1 MKFVD
6 IVSRFGDTTLRI
18 TPVRHPWD
26 TETTQ
31 PAWDIQLTGPELDVS
46 GRYIED
52 PESPQT
58 LVEYCEELAAEHK
71 GWDGDKTW
79 QSAGG
84 DITLSANHDQVNT
97 TRMTAT
103 LRGGV
108 VPQWTASCELHV
120 DPYRFDRVAKNLALY
135 GEELFGDEYDEDARA
150 RAPRPAQDRGRAF
163 KKIGDPSPER
173 WSQQPQPAAAR
184 RAEEND

>member
-1 MKFVD
+1 VKFVD
-6 IVSRFGDTTLRI
+6 IVSRFGDVTLRV

-26 TETTQ
+26 TNSTQ
-31 PAWDIQLTGPELDVS
+31 PAWDMQLTGPDLDCSSV
-46 GRYIED
+46 YVED

-58 LVEYCEELAAEHK
+58 LVEFFAELAAEHK
-71 GWDGDKTW
+71 GWDGEKTW

-97 TRMTAT
+97 TRMTAM

-120 DPYRFDRVAKNLALY
+120 DPFRFDRVAKNLALY
-135 GEELFGDEYDEDARA
+135 GEEIYGDEYDENAEPERRDTRKIASE
-150 RAPRPAQDRGRAF
+150 PF
-163 KKIGDPSPER
+163 KRIGDPSPER
-173 WSQQPQPAAAR
+173 WSQQA
-184 RAEEND
+184 

>member
-18 TPVRHPWD
+18 TPMRHPWD
-26 TETTQ
+26 QETTQ

-46 GRYIED
+46 GRYVED
-52 PESPQT
+52 SESEQT
-58 LVEYCEELAAEHK
+58 LIEYCEELAAEHK
-71 GWDGDKTW
+71 GWDGEKTW

-120 DPYRFDRVAKNLALY
+120 DPYRFDRVAKNLVLY
-135 GEELFGDEYDEDARA
+135 GEELFGDEYDEDGEPERRDPREIARG
-150 RAPRPAQDRGRAF
+150 PK
-163 KKIGDPSPER
+163 KKIGTPE
-173 WSQQPQPAAAR
+173 QYLQ
-184 RAEEND
+184 